1 MRNWR
6 PMNRSTATPRHL
18 QSVNLSTPER
28 LASVIG
34 GGALAV
40 WGAQK
45 RTFPGLAMAAV
56 GGFIMYRGATGHC
69 DVYQALGM
77 HSDHRRGRQRGVPYE
92 LGIRVDKSVTI
103 NKPRAEV
110 YKFWRNFENLPRF
123 MRHLESVT
131 EVDNR
136 HSHWVAKAP
145 AGRTVAWEAEIINEI
160 ENELIGW
167 QSMENATVENAG
179 SVHFEDAPGGRGTVV
194 RIELQY
200 NPPGGSIGAAL
211 AKLFGEEPG
220 QQISEDLWRFKQL
233 MEAGEIATTSGQ
245 PHGTRSASVKAL
257 HGLGLEK
264 KSRKSWRRDV
274 VTEASEESFPASD
287 APSWT
292 PEALSH

>member
-56 GGFIMYRGATGHC
+56 GGFMMYRGATGHC

-92 LGIRVDKSVTI
+92 LGIRVDKSVTV
-103 NKPRAEV
+103 NKLRAEV
-110 YKFWRNFENLPRF
+110 YKFWRNLENLPRF
-123 MRHLESVT
+123 MRHLESVS
-131 EVDNR
+131 EIDNK

-145 AGRTVAWEAEIINEI
+145 AGRTVEWEAEIINEI
-160 ENELIGW
+160 ENQLIAW
-167 QSMENATVENAG
+167 QSLENSTVENAG
-179 SVHFEDAPGGRGTVV
+179 SVHFEDAPGGRGTLV
-194 RIELQY
+194 RIEMQY
-200 NPPGGSIGAAL
+200 NPPGGTIGAAI
-211 AKLFGEEPG
+211 AKLFGEEPS
-220 QQISEDLWRFKQL
+220 QQIGDDLWRFKNL
-233 MEAGEIATTSGQ
+233 MEAGEIPTTDGQ
-245 PHGTRSASVKAL
+245 PHGERTPLVKGLKAATDQKPRRST
-257 HGLGLEK
+257 
-264 KSRKSWRRDV
+264 WRRDR
-274 VTEASEESFPASD
+274 
-287 APSWT
+287 
-292 PEALSH
+292 